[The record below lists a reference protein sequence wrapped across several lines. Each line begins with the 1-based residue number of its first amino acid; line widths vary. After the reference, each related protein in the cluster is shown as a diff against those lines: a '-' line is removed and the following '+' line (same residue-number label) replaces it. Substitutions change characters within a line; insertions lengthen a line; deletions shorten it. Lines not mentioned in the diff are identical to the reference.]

1 MKRGFVLDKNREDAE
16 QKPLSMTHCV
26 SRGFTL
32 IELLV
37 VVLIIGI
44 LSAVAL
50 PKYQLAVEKA
60 RAMQAV
66 VLVKAWAEA
75 EERYYLANGTYSM
88 DKSNSSHSFNGDSLD
103 IEISVPD
110 GWTAFSVAHTYV
122 AMRDPKSRYVIS
134 KTMKHYPDPAWAN
147 RGITCHVGVGSENS
161 FGARICKSL
170 CGTGTLTQVWG
181 SGEKG
186 CEIK

>member
-1 MKRGFVLDKNREDAE
+1 MK
-16 QKPLSMTHCV
+16 
-26 SRGFTL
+26 RGFTL

-88 DKSNSSHSFNGDSLD
+88 DINDTYQEYDGESLD
-103 IEISVPD
+103 VDISIPE
-110 GWTAFSVAHTYV
+110 GWYGFSHRHSYISLRNVKINY
-122 AMRDPKSRYVIS
+122 YIS
-134 KTMKHYPDPAWAN
+134 KKMKNNPA
-147 RGITCHVGVGSENS
+147 ITCHIIEERSLAEKV
-161 FGARICKSL
+161 CKTL
-170 CGTGTLTQVWG
+170 CGVSSLYPIWDGQGPT
-181 SGEKG
+181 G

>member
-1 MKRGFVLDKNREDAE
+1 MK
-16 QKPLSMTHCV
+16 
-26 SRGFTL
+26 RGFTL

-66 VLVKAWAEA
+66 VLIKAWAEA

-88 DKSNSSHSFNGDSLD
+88 DESAKQNSFNGDSLD
-103 IEISVPD
+103 IDISIPR
-110 GWTAFSVAHTYV
+110 GWNAHSYAHLYV
-122 AMRDPKSRYVIS
+122 AMQNQKSGYVIS
-134 KTMKHYPDPAWAN
+134 KTMKHQQNEEWAN
-147 RGITCHVGVGSENS
+147 RGITCNVGTGLENEFVGK
-161 FGARICKSL
+161 ICKTL